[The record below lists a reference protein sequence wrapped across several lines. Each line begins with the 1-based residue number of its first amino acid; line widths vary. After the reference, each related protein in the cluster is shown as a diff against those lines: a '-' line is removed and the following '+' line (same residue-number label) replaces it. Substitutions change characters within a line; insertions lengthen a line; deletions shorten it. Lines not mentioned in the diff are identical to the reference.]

1 MEEEKL
7 VRLLPVGFMRGSLLT
22 YSVVEQ
28 LLFKKKHSFATE
40 GNNLASSSKHS
51 ENAHRSIIL
60 PFESCLIV

>member
-28 LLFKKKHSFATE
+28 LLFKKKALFCDGGE
-40 GNNLASSSKHS
+40 QPGEL
-51 ENAHRSIIL
+51 L
-60 PFESCLIV
+60 